1 MAEKKGLLA
10 LGARKGHK
18 HFGGVFLPYRFCIKG
33 MFMGYLYPSFT

>member
-18 HFGGVFLPYRFCIKG
+18 HFGGGLPTLSVLYKG
-33 MFMGYLYPSFT
+33 DVYGISLS